1 MNQRK
6 QTYRK
11 FTHVGTYLKKPISE
25 GCSGRGF
32 AQSRLLTQWPEIAGA
47 AIAKIAR
54 PVNVSY
60 PKTGLGA
67 VLTLL
72 TNGANAP
79 LLQMQIPEILRRVNA
94 VYGYRAIHEVRITQS
109 SRHGLAETPANFDH
123 KSPTKAL
130 SKESQEA
137 LDTLVSDV
145 KDDNLKSA
153 LTALGK
159 SLKQKPTLKRKN

>member
-1 MNQRK
+1 MSQKK

-11 FTHVGTYLKKPISE
+11 FTQVGTYLKKPITE

-32 AQSRLLTQWPEIAGA
+32 AQSRLLTQWSEIAGT

-54 PVNVSY
+54 PVKVSY
-60 PKTGLGA
+60 PKSGLGA
-67 VLTLL
+67 TLTLL

-79 LLQMQIPEILRRVNA
+79 LVQMQIPEILRRVNA
-94 VYGYRAIHEVRITQS
+94 VYGYRAIQEVRITQS
-109 SRHGLAETPANFDH
+109 SRYGLADTQADFEH
-123 KSPTKAL
+123 KTPTKAL

-145 KDDNLKSA
+145 KDDNLKTA

-159 SLKQKPTLKRKN
+159 SLKQKPILKRKD